1 MTTRVR
7 CVSMRFWLIPLRA
20 LETTHLRVRKV
31 SSTLSLTGHLFTG
44 HPSSWYTLETAHLRV
59 PCVLSSTLSRLV
71 FISPQSLEEL
81 FRDRFTFL
89 YEAFWDTSVHETL
102 ISTVLS
108 WKSEQGPDVS
118 SVQRRCPNYYMRN
131 KRALPQVGNK
141 VGAGLFTIEWEF
153 IWFTIV
159 IIHYCDNSLCNGKSP
174 SHFPSRGSRNFTT
187 LQTWT
192 VRTR

>member
-1 MTTRVR
+1 MCEHEILVDPVACVR
-7 CVSMRFWLIPLRA
+7 DHPP
-20 LETTHLRVRKV
+20 
-31 SSTLSLTGHLFTG
+31 TG

-108 WKSEQGPDVS
+108 CKSEQGPDVS